1 MMVSHTLSSP
11 AIPEDLSRNFVLI
24 RRRTALNTSPL
35 SLSALHKS
43 SWLKH
48 LTSILEGIL
57 LITRTLHLTNSHI
70 LIHCSDG
77 WDRTS
82 QLSSVAQVCLDKEYR
97 TGLGFARLIEK
108 DWGTFGHKFGE
119 RLGWEAKDRII
130 FEESHSSTDSPG
142 GYGYGEGSNGGGGGG
157 GNFLSSVQ
165 KTFMGGGSSAYKE
178 TSPVLHQLLS
188 TLYQLLRQFPTRF
201 GFNELFLRRLLEE
214 SFGGK
219 WGNFLWNSEE
229 ERKREG
235 AKEKT
240 RSVWELFFDL
250 DETKGLF
257 TLKEEFRNSLY
268 APEEDDATSR
278 DMGVLLVDPTDV
290 KWWFELYGRTDL
302 EMNPPPLPSA
312 LRDLTSRPSST
323 PAIFDADELEPD
335 MEETIRSPLP
345 TSTSPL
351 PPPPSQSASPY
362 TAVPL
367 TTAPTE
373 AEQAISTALSSA
385 TKFGW
390 GAWKSVKKGYQGAV
404 ENYRDSSAASSPTTP
419 PGNGTNL
426 VKGRANG
433 EELDSVR
440 AQKTSVPTTYATY
453 NRSGSASRTASSST
467 SIPPKNE
474 SNPWSTSASPTALP
488 APPPPPKSLPPPTVP
503 PPPIPSEPLSP
514 TTNPE
519 TTVFSQKTVQEII
532 GDSEADSTSFSL
544 EDDDEDE
551 EVALVIAGV
560 ERSFDPLGVGMK

>member
-1 MMVSHTLSSP
+1 M
-11 AIPEDLSRNFVLI
+11 
-24 RRRTALNTSPL
+24 
-35 SLSALHKS
+35 
-43 SWLKH
+43 
-48 LTSILEGIL
+48 
-57 LITRTLHLTNSHI
+57 
-70 LIHCSDG
+70 
-77 WDRTS
+77 
-82 QLSSVAQVCLDKEYR
+82 
-97 TGLGFARLIEK
+97 GFARLIEK

-130 FEESHSSTDSPG
+130 FEESHSSTDSAG
-142 GYGYGEGSNGGGGGG
+142 GYGEGSNSGGGG

-178 TSPVLHQLLS
+178 TSPVFHQLLS

-201 GFNELFLRRLLEE
+201 DFNELFLRRLLEE

-257 TLKEEFRNSLY
+257 TLRTEFKNSLY
-268 APEEDDATSR
+268 APEDDDATSG

-302 EMNPPPLPSA
+302 EMNPPPLPPA
-312 LRDLTSRPSST
+312 LRDLSSRPSA
-323 PAIFDADELEPD
+323 PAAIFDADELEPD
-335 MEETIRSPLP
+335 MEETIRSPIP
-345 TSTSPL
+345 TSSL
-351 PPPPSQSASPY
+351 PPAPHSPSPY
-362 TAVPL
+362 AAVPL

-373 AEQAISTALSSA
+373 AEQAISAALSSA

-404 ENYRDSSAASSPTTP
+404 ENYRESSSASSPTTP
-419 PGNGTNL
+419 TGNGSANV

-433 EELDSVR
+433 EELDSLR
-440 AQKTSVPTTYATY
+440 SQKSAAPTTYATY
-453 NRSGSASRTASSST
+453 NRSSSASRTPSGATTMPPKSDSNPWTASSS
-467 SIPPKNE
+467 S
-474 SNPWSTSASPTALP
+474 LP
-488 APPPPPKSLPPPTVP
+488 APLPPPPPPKPLPLVVSPRV
-503 PPPIPSEPLSP
+503 IPNDPLSP

-519 TTVFSQKTVQEII
+519 TTVFTQKTVQEII
-532 GDSEADSTSFSL
+532 GDSGVDSTSFSL

-551 EVALVIAGV
+551 EVAVMTAGV
-560 ERSFDPLGVGMK
+560 EKNFDPLGVGRK